1 MAKILR
7 KLKPLTANVYFKDFE
22 LKEMGGH
29 HYLCSTASDG
39 DSVGTEH
46 IGSFRISIQYAKCGK
61 ANVMGQLVQNPSNS
75 QWTFRKWNPE
85 KDKVPFGED
94 TSQKTEAS

>member
-1 MAKILR
+1 MNKTDNAKTVTFGNDYYLTPESCTSLGNYKDEDFESDEQGKLAKILR
-7 KLKPLTANVYFKDFE
+7 KLKPLTANVNFKDFE

-46 IGSFRISIQYAKCGK
+46 IGSFRISI
-61 ANVMGQLVQNPSNS
+61 
-75 QWTFRKWNPE
+75 
-85 KDKVPFGED
+85 
-94 TSQKTEAS
+94 